1 MREGSNSLLKNTE
14 DSFCLTLTNLR
25 SATRNGLPAV
35 FLSCGSTM
43 RDAFFSPFHVGMG
56 YVSYHSVIPSSQKVP
71 VCCGLSPCKRGRYAS
86 VAFPTFWGT
95 PSPAGKTRIF
105 RENDTGRGFPQA
117 LLKSRP
123 GRLPHKMGRLP
134 LERVGERMDRP
145 NERLRA
151 LSAYSAR
158 RRLVTDSRKN
168 DDPPTGLHW
177 STSLTKAKG
186 IPL

>member
-1 MREGSNSLLKNTE
+1 
-14 DSFCLTLTNLR
+14 
-25 SATRNGLPAV
+25 
-35 FLSCGSTM
+35 M
-43 RDAFFSPFHVGMG
+43 RDAFYLPFPRRNGLCLIPLR
-56 YVSYHSVIPSSQKVP
+56 HSLCAKSP

-134 LERVGERMDRP
+134 LERVGERMDDP
-145 NERLRA
+145 CTSLHA
-151 LSAYSAR
+151 LWAYSAR
-158 RRLVTDSRKN
+158 RRLGCIRQGLSR
-168 DDPPTGLHW
+168 
-177 STSLTKAKG
+177 STCSRRFGKKRRPSDRPSSVQYRL
-186 IPL
+186 

>member
-1 MREGSNSLLKNTE
+1 
-14 DSFCLTLTNLR
+14 
-25 SATRNGLPAV
+25 
-35 FLSCGSTM
+35 M
-43 RDAFFSPFHVGMG
+43 RDAFYLPFPRRNGLCLIPLR
-56 YVSYHSVIPSSQKVP
+56 HSLCAKSP

-95 PSPAGKTRIF
+95 PSPSGKTRIF

-168 DDPPTGLHW
+168 DDPPTGLHRFNIAYKSKRHTFVRYAFCLYSVLFCSSRYKSSASW
-177 STSLTKAKG
+177 AGTPPSSG
-186 IPL
+186 VPV

>member
-1 MREGSNSLLKNTE
+1 MLRNQQVSGSSPLTSSTSEWTTLHSKSPAKWLGISHTAPSFLLCAK
-14 DSFCLTLTNLR
+14 S
-25 SATRNGLPAV
+25 
-35 FLSCGSTM
+35 
-43 RDAFFSPFHVGMG
+43 
-56 YVSYHSVIPSSQKVP
+56 P

-158 RRLVTDSRKN
+158 RRLATDSRKN
-168 DDPPTGLHW
+168 DDPPTGRHW
-177 STSLTKAKG
+177 SISL
-186 IPL
+186 I

>member
-1 MREGSNSLLKNTE
+1 MVELQLPKLVVGVRFPL
-14 DSFCLTLTNLR
+14 
-25 SATRNGLPAV
+25 SAPHRNGLRSIQNPQPNGWG
-35 FLSCGSTM
+35 FLIPL
-43 RDAFFSPFHVGMG
+43 R
-56 YVSYHSVIPSSQKVP
+56 HSLCAKSP